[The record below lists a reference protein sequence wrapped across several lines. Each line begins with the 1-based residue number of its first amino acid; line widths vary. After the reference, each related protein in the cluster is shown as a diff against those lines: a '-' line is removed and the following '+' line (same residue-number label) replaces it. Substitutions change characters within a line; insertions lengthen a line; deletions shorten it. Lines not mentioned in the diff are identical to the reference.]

1 MKSKSRKKKKL
12 VKSRKA
18 RRTRGHKITSKRSPA
33 KAANSQRLWT
43 PRNKRVELTTQKALT
58 AINLMKREHRSL
70 SQATRAAHIKAST
83 FIKYAGRGIHR
94 TGPGKRWKLAKN
106 DPLALPMTVLTPLGP
121 VTALVR
127 GSRERI
133 RLGHYD
139 NALRRWR
146 RGLAGAEKELKAF
159 EGQIVAGHVLMT
171 DVELLARLEE
181 FGKLDFEVLYVS
193 SAGGK

>member
-12 VKSRKA
+12 IKA
-18 RRTRGHKITSKRSPA
+18 RKTRSVRGHKKTSKRSSA
-33 KAANSQRLWT
+33 KATRRQDLRT
-43 PRNKRVELTTQKALT
+43 PRNKREALTTQKALT

-83 FIKYAGRGIHR
+83 FIKYAGSGIHR
-94 TGPGKRWKLAKN
+94 AGPGKRWKVAKA

-133 RLGHYD
+133 RLGRYD
-139 NALRRWR
+139 NALRKWR
-146 RGLAGAEKELKAF
+146 RGIPGGEKELKAF
-159 EGQIVAGHVLMT
+159 EGQTVAGHVLMT

-181 FGKLDFEVLYVS
+181 FDKLDFEVLYTLL
-193 SAGGK
+193 AGGK